1 MIADLLME
9 NLCIESMNVFLP
21 RLLLNQIQSTQG
33 YKIYKVNLFMYRF
46 TFLFGY
52 VSIYNSCFLIYF

>member
-9 NLCIESMNVFLP
+9 NLCIESMNVSLP

-33 YKIYKVNLFMYRF
+33 YRMKVNLFKYRF
-46 TFLFGY
+46 TFLFVY
-52 VSIYNSCFLIYF
+52 VSI